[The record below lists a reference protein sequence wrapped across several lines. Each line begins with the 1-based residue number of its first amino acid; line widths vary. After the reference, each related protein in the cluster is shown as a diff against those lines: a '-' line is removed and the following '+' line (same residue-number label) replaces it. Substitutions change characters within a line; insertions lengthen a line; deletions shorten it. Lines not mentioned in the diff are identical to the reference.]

1 MGENNDACY
10 TFTRSVL
17 SVRPLCKMEHH
28 IFWGIIMQTGKF
40 GANQEK
46 IHSGRNNSKTIS
58 VFALISKYKQEGY

>member
-1 MGENNDACY
+1 
-10 TFTRSVL
+10 
-17 SVRPLCKMEHH
+17 
-28 IFWGIIMQTGKF
+28 MQTGKF